1 MKSLDA
7 ASSNQLGLVFSFS
20 ARGAPLVAQEV
31 TFTAY
36 CSVAVFTA
44 LIWTW
49 ALCVQE
55 EIEIVQRK
63 GLSMPIIAY
72 YVTRFATMGACLC
85 TVLAGLD
92 IQFDPG
98 KVEPW
103 KIEPFGFAFLWITQS
118 STGLLF
124 FYRIR
129 AVYQHSKSIR
139 YGFFAM
145 WMLVTVSP
153 SLLLL
158 PPAVRCYMPNKHCY
172 IWGPLTL
179 AGNGTALVNDTL
191 VFIGVSLHAYGNMT
205 LDTSRLSRAHRFK
218 LIIQGN
224 GLYKVSRMLLKSGQL
239 YYGAI
244 VGVQISSTVVVSL
257 GLRYSQ
263 IFYITYIPFASTLAC
278 KVFRMVMLCDTIED
292 PLSTLE
298 IHEMF
303 EVGMMGIE

>member
-1 MKSLDA
+1 A
-7 ASSNQLGLVFSFS
+7 LV
-20 ARGAPLVAQEV
+20 
-31 TFTAY
+31 
-36 CSVAVFTA
+36 
-44 LIWTW
+44 WTW
-49 ALCVQE
+49 ALCMQE

-72 YVTRFATMGACLC
+72 GVTRFATVGACLC
-85 TVLAGLD
+85 TVLSSLD
-92 IQFDPG
+92 IQLDPG

-103 KIEPFGFAFLWITQS
+103 KIEPFSIAFLWITQS

-124 FYRIR
+124 FCRIR
-129 AVYQHSKSIR
+129 AVYQHSKGIR

-145 WMLVTVSP
+145 WILVTISP
-153 SLLLL
+153 SMLFLR
-158 PPAVRCYMPNKHCY
+158 PAVRCYMPGKHCY

-191 VFIGVSLHAYGNMT
+191 VFIGVSIHAYVNMT
-205 LDTSRLSRAHRFK
+205 LDTSRLSRTRRFK
-218 LIIQGN
+218 LLIQGN

-244 VGVQISSTVVVSL
+244 IGVQISSTVAVSL
-257 GLRYSQ
+257 GLSYSQ
-263 IFYITYIPFASTLAC
+263 ILYITYIPFASTLAC

-303 EVGMMGIE
+303 EVGIMGIE

>member
-1 MKSLDA
+1 MK
-7 ASSNQLGLVFSFS
+7 
-20 ARGAPLVAQEV
+20 PLE
-31 TFTAY
+31 
-36 CSVAVFTA
+36 A

-72 YVTRFATMGACLC
+72 GVTRK
-85 TVLAGLD
+85 TVP
-92 IQFDPG
+92 ISFS
-98 KVEPW
+98 
-103 KIEPFGFAFLWITQS
+103 FLWITQS

-124 FYRIR
+124 FFRIR
-129 AVYQHSKSIR
+129 AVYKHSKGIR

-145 WMLVTVSP
+145 WMLVTLSP
-153 SLLLL
+153 SMMLLG
-158 PPAVRCYMPNKHCY
+158 PEIRCYIPRLHCY
-172 IWGPLTL
+172 VWGPLTL
-179 AGNGTALVNDTL
+179 SGNGTALVNDTL
-191 VFIGVSLHAYGNMT
+191 VFIGVSLHAYGSMT
-205 LDTSRLSRAHRFK
+205 LDTSHLSRARRFK
-218 LIIQGN
+218 LLIQGT

-244 VGVQISSTVVVSL
+244 VGVQIWSTVSVSL

-263 IFYITYIPFASTLAC
+263 LAYITYIPFASTLAC

-292 PLSTLE
+292 PLNTLE

-303 EVGMMGIE
+303 EIG